1 MKFLWNL
8 AKKNLSRSR
17 IRTSISII
25 AIAFAIFAVVFAR
38 GLINGVLES
47 FFENHIHYKAGHIR
61 VIDEEYKLKERLL
74 SLNYTLD
81 GFNGKGYS
89 EMSEKIKSVEG
100 VEQVVPRLKFGAMVS
115 LEDELIGMMGWGVD
129 SLEEKIFIGIDKNIT
144 EGRMVQEGNKEVV
157 MGAGLLEKIGRE
169 VGEKVTILYTT
180 PFGSFKGSTFQIVG
194 KYQSDI
200 QVMSDTFFFLPLD
213 QAQRILEMPGEVTE
227 LLLITSNRDK
237 AASVLPALSELFS
250 QEDESG
256 KYALQPWNKGYD
268 LVELF
273 DFAVTMYNSI
283 YIFIIVLACFVL
295 VNTLIMIVNERTRE
309 IGMMSALGLKSR
321 EILYL
326 FTMEG
331 AIIGILGSA
340 VGTVIGGIL
349 TRVFSVVGID
359 YSAAMEGMSSST
371 DFLMSPIYYTVFS
384 LENLVFCFTLGVV
397 IVTIACVIPARK
409 AAKLEPTEALRQI

>member
-25 AIAFAIFAVVFAR
+25 AIAFAIFAVVFVR

-47 FFENHIHYKAGHIR
+47 FFENHIHYKAGHVRI
-61 VIDEEYKLKERLL
+61 IDKEYTLKERLM

-81 GFNGKGYS
+81 GFNGEGYS

-100 VEQVVPRLKFGAMVS
+100 VEQVVPRLKFGALVS
-115 LEDELIGMMGWGVD
+115 LEDELVGMMGWGVD
-129 SLEEKIFIGIDKNIT
+129 PAEEIEFIGIDKRII
-144 EGRMVQEGNKEVV
+144 EGRMVQERNKEIV
-157 MGAGLLEKIGRE
+157 MGVGLLKKIGRE

-200 QVMSDTFFFLPLD
+200 QALNDRLFFLPLD

-227 LLLITSNRDK
+227 LLLITSNYDK
-237 AASVLPALSELFS
+237 TDLLLPGLNELFS
-250 QEDESG
+250 REDVSG
-256 KYALQPWNKGYD
+256 KYAVQPWNKGYD

-273 DFAVTMYNSI
+273 DIAVKMYNAI
-283 YIFIIVLACFVL
+283 YIFIIILACFVL

-309 IGMMSALGLKSR
+309 IGMMSALGLKGR
-321 EILYL
+321 EILIL

-331 AIIGILGSA
+331 AIIGVIGSA
-340 VGTVIGGIL
+340 LGTVLGGIL

-359 YSAAMEGMSSST
+359 YSAAFEGIEST

-384 LENLVFCFTLGVV
+384 LENLIFCFTLGVV
-397 IVTIACVIPARK
+397 IVTIACIIPARK

>member
-1 MKFLWNL
+1 MNFLWNL

-25 AIAFAIFAVVFAR
+25 AIAFAIFAVVFVR

-61 VIDEEYKLKERLL
+61 VIDEEYKLKERLM

-81 GFNGKGYS
+81 GFNGNGYLD
-89 EMSEKIKSVEG
+89 MSEKIKSIEG

-115 LEDELIGMMGWGVD
+115 LEDELVGMMGWGVD
-129 SLEEKIFIGIDKNIT
+129 PDEEIEFMDINKRII

-194 KYQSDI
+194 KYKSDI
-200 QVMSDTFFFLPLD
+200 QALNDRLFFLPLG

-227 LLLITSNRDK
+227 LLLITSDYNK
-237 AASVLPALSELFS
+237 ISSVLPGLNELFFR
-250 QEDESG
+250 EDESG
-256 KYALQPWNKGYD
+256 KYLVQPWNKGYD

-283 YIFIIVLACFVL
+283 YIFIIILACFVL

-309 IGMMSALGLKSR
+309 IGMMSALGLKGR
-321 EILYL
+321 EILVL

-331 AIIGILGSA
+331 VMIGFIGSA
-340 VGTVIGGIL
+340 VGTVLGGIL
-349 TRVFSVVGID
+349 TKVFSIVGID
-359 YSAAMEGMSSST
+359 YSAAFEGMSST

-384 LENLVFCFTLGVV
+384 LENLIFCFTLGVV
-397 IVTIACVIPARK
+397 IVTIACIIPARK
-409 AAKLEPTEALRQI
+409 AANLEPTEALR

>member
-8 AKKNLSRSR
+8 AKKNLSRSK
-17 IRTSISII
+17 IRTSVSIF
-25 AIAFAIFAVVFAR
+25 AIAVAIIAVVFAR
-38 GLINGVLES
+38 GLISGMIES
-47 FFENHIHYKAGHIR
+47 TFENHINYKAGHIR
-61 VIDEEYKLKERLL
+61 VIDEEYKLKERLM

-89 EMSEKIKSVEG
+89 EMSEKIKLVEG

-115 LEDELIGMMGWGVD
+115 LEDELVGMMGWGVD
-129 SLEEKIFIGIDKNIT
+129 PLEEIKFIGIDKNIS

-194 KYQSDI
+194 KYYSELQ
-200 QVMSDTFFFLPLD
+200 MLNDTVFYLPLD

-227 LLLITSNRDK
+227 LLLITSNYDK
-237 AASVLPALSELFS
+237 AASILPGLNELFS

-256 KYALQPWNKGYD
+256 KYLLQLWNKDYE
-268 LVELF
+268 LIELF
-273 DFAVTMYNSI
+273 DIAIKMYNFI
-283 YIFIIVLACFVL
+283 YIFIIILACFVL
-295 VNTLIMIVNERTRE
+295 INTLIMIVNERTRE
-309 IGMMSALGLKSR
+309 IGMMSALGLRSR

-340 VGTVIGGIL
+340 IGTVFGGIL

-359 YSAAMEGMSSST
+359 YSAAFEGMDST
-371 DFLMSPIYYTVFS
+371 ALLMSPIYYTVFS
-384 LENLVFCFTLGVV
+384 LENLVFCFVLGVV
-397 IVTIACVIPARK
+397 VVTIACIIPARK

>member
-8 AKKNLSRSR
+8 AKKNLSRSK
-17 IRTSISII
+17 IRTSVSII

-38 GLINGVLES
+38 GLISGVLES

-61 VIDEEYKLKERLL
+61 VIDKEYRLKERLM

-81 GFNGKGYS
+81 GFNGEGYK

-100 VEQVVPRLKFGAMVS
+100 VEQVVPRLKFAAMVS
-115 LEDELIGMMGWGVD
+115 LEDELVGMMGWGID
-129 SLEEKIFIGIDKNIT
+129 PLEEEKFMRIDKNII

-157 MGAGLLEKIGRE
+157 MGAGLLKKIGRE
-169 VGEKVTILYTT
+169 VGEKVTILYST

-200 QVMSDTFFFLPLD
+200 QGMNDKLFFLPLD

-227 LLLITSNRDK
+227 LLLITSDPHK
-237 AASVLPALSELFS
+237 AASILPGLNELFS
-250 QEDESG
+250 REDESG
-256 KYALQPWNKGYD
+256 KYLLQLWNKDYE
-268 LVELF
+268 LIELF
-273 DFAVTMYNSI
+273 DFAVKMYNSI
-283 YIFIIVLACFVL
+283 YVFIIILACFVL

-331 AIIGILGSA
+331 VIMGILGSA
-340 VGTVIGGIL
+340 LGAVMGGII

-359 YSAAMEGMSSST
+359 YSAAFEGVDT
-371 DFLMSPIYYTVFS
+371 TEYLMSPIYYTVFS
-384 LENLVFCFTLGVV
+384 LENLVFCFVLGVI
-397 IVTIACVIPARK
+397 IVTIACIIPARK

>member
-1 MKFLWNL
+1 MNFLWNL

-25 AIAFAIFAVVFAR
+25 AIAFAIFAVVFVR

-47 FFENHIHYKAGHIR
+47 FFENHIHYKAGHVR
-61 VIDEEYKLKERLL
+61 VIDEEYKLKERLM

-81 GFNGKGYS
+81 GFNGNGYLD
-89 EMSEKIKSVEG
+89 MSEKIKSIEG

-115 LEDELIGMMGWGVD
+115 LEDELVGMMGWGVD
-129 SLEEKIFIGIDKNIT
+129 PDEEIEFIGINKSII

-194 KYQSDI
+194 KYKSDI
-200 QVMSDTFFFLPLD
+200 QALNDRLFFLPLG

-227 LLLITSNRDK
+227 LLLITSDYNK
-237 AASVLPALSELFS
+237 ISSVLPGLNELFS
-250 QEDESG
+250 REDESG
-256 KYALQPWNKGYD
+256 KYLVQPWNKGYD

-283 YIFIIVLACFVL
+283 YVFIIILACFVL

-309 IGMMSALGLKSR
+309 IGMMSALGLKGR
-321 EILYL
+321 EILVL

-331 AIIGILGSA
+331 VMIGFIGSA
-340 VGTVIGGIL
+340 VGTVLGGIL
-349 TRVFSVVGID
+349 TKVFSIVGID
-359 YSAAMEGMSSST
+359 YSAAFEGMSST

-384 LENLVFCFTLGVV
+384 LENLIFCFTLGVV
-397 IVTIACVIPARK
+397 IVTIACIIPARK
-409 AAKLEPTEALRQI
+409 AANLEPTEALRKI

>member
-25 AIAFAIFAVVFAR
+25 AIAFAIFAVVFVR

-47 FFENHIHYKAGHIR
+47 FFENHIHYKAGHVRI
-61 VIDEEYKLKERLL
+61 IDKEYTLKERLM

-81 GFNGKGYS
+81 GFNGEGYS

-100 VEQVVPRLKFGAMVS
+100 VEQVVPRLKFGALVS
-115 LEDELIGMMGWGVD
+115 LEDELVGMMGWGVD
-129 SLEEKIFIGIDKNIT
+129 PAEEIEFIGIDKRII
-144 EGRMVQEGNKEVV
+144 EGRMVQERNKEIV
-157 MGAGLLEKIGRE
+157 MGVGLLKKIGRE

-200 QVMSDTFFFLPLD
+200 QALNDRLFFLPLD

-227 LLLITSNRDK
+227 LLLITSNYDK
-237 AASVLPALSELFS
+237 TDFLLPGLNELFS
-250 QEDESG
+250 REDISG
-256 KYALQPWNKGYD
+256 KYAVQPWNKGYD

-273 DFAVTMYNSI
+273 GIAVTMYNAI
-283 YIFIIVLACFVL
+283 YIFIIILACFVL

-309 IGMMSALGLKSR
+309 IGMMSALGLKGR
-321 EILYL
+321 EILIL

-331 AIIGILGSA
+331 AIIGVIGSA
-340 VGTVIGGIL
+340 LGTVLGGIL

-359 YSAAMEGMSSST
+359 YSAAFEGIEST

-384 LENLVFCFTLGVV
+384 LENLIFCFTLGVV
-397 IVTIACVIPARK
+397 IVTIACIIPARK
-409 AAKLEPTEALRQI
+409 AAKLEPTEALRKI

>member
-17 IRTSISII
+17 LRTSISIV

-61 VIDEEYKLKERLL
+61 VINEEYRLKERLM
-74 SLNYTLD
+74 SLNYTVD

-89 EMSEKIKSVEG
+89 EMSEKIRSVEG

-115 LEDELIGMMGWGVD
+115 LEDELVGIMGWGID
-129 SLEEKIFIGIDKNIT
+129 PLEEIKFMGIDKNIT

-157 MGAGLLEKIGRE
+157 MGAGLLKKIGRE
-169 VGEKVTILYTT
+169 VGEKVTILYST

-200 QVMSDTFFFLPLD
+200 QGMNDKLFFLPLG

-227 LLLITSNRDK
+227 LLLITSDHDK
-237 AASVLPALSELFS
+237 AASILPGLNELFS
-250 QEDESG
+250 REDESG
-256 KYALQPWNKGYD
+256 KYLLQLWNKDYE
-268 LVELF
+268 LIELF
-273 DFAVTMYNSI
+273 NIAIKMYNFI

-326 FTMEG
+326 FTIEG

-340 VGTVIGGIL
+340 LGAVIGGII

-359 YSAAMEGMSSST
+359 YSAAFEGVDST
-371 DFLMSPIYYTVFS
+371 VWLMSPIYYTVFS

-397 IVTIACVIPARK
+397 IVTIACIIPARK

>member
-17 IRTSISII
+17 IRTSVSII
-25 AIAFAIFAVVFAR
+25 AIAFAILAVVFAR
-38 GLINGVLES
+38 GLINGMLES

-61 VIDEEYKLKERLL
+61 VIDEEYKLKERLM

-81 GFNGKGYS
+81 GFNGEGYS

-100 VEQVVPRLKFGAMVS
+100 VEQIVPRLKFSAMVS
-115 LEDELIGMMGWGVD
+115 LEDELVSMMGWGVD
-129 SLEEKIFIGIDKNIT
+129 PLEEIKFMGIDKNIT

-194 KYQSDI
+194 KYQTDI
-200 QVMSDTFFFLPLD
+200 LALNDRLFFLPLG

-227 LLLITSNRDK
+227 LLLITSNHDK
-237 AASVLPALSELFS
+237 AASVLPGLDELFS
-250 QEDESG
+250 HEDESG
-256 KYALQPWNKGYD
+256 KYTLQLWNKGYD
-268 LVELF
+268 LIELF
-273 DFAVTMYNSI
+273 DFAVKMYNSI
-283 YIFIIVLACFVL
+283 YIFIIILSCFVL
-295 VNTLIMIVNERTRE
+295 VNTLIMIINERTRE

-340 VGTVIGGIL
+340 LGTVLGGIL
-349 TRVFSVVGID
+349 TKVFSVVGID
-359 YSAAMEGMSSST
+359 YSAAFEGIEST

-384 LENLVFCFTLGVV
+384 LENLVFSFTLGVV
-397 IVTIACVIPARK
+397 ITTIACVIPARK

>member
-17 IRTSISII
+17 LRTSISIV

-38 GLINGVLES
+38 GLISGVLES

-61 VIDEEYKLKERLL
+61 VINEEYKLKERLM
-74 SLNYTLD
+74 SLNYTVD

-89 EMSEKIKSVEG
+89 EMSEKIRSVEG

-115 LEDELIGMMGWGVD
+115 LEDELVGIMGWGID
-129 SLEEKIFIGIDKNIT
+129 PLEEIKFMGIDKNIT

-157 MGAGLLEKIGRE
+157 MGAGLLKKIGRE
-169 VGEKVTILYTT
+169 VGEKVTILYST

-200 QVMSDTFFFLPLD
+200 QGMNDKLFFLPLG

-227 LLLITSNRDK
+227 LLLITSDHDK
-237 AASVLPALSELFS
+237 AASILPGLNELFS
-250 QEDESG
+250 REDESG
-256 KYALQPWNKGYD
+256 KYLLQLWNKDYE
-268 LVELF
+268 LIELF
-273 DFAVTMYNSI
+273 NIAIKMYNFI

-326 FTMEG
+326 FTIEG

-340 VGTVIGGIL
+340 LGAVIGGII

-359 YSAAMEGMSSST
+359 YSAAFEGVDST
-371 DFLMSPIYYTVFS
+371 VWLMSPIYYTVFS

-397 IVTIACVIPARK
+397 IVTIACIIPARK

>member
-25 AIAFAIFAVVFAR
+25 AIAFAIFAVVFVR

-61 VIDEEYKLKERLL
+61 VIDKEYTLKERLM

-81 GFNGKGYS
+81 GFNGEGYP

-100 VEQVVPRLKFGAMVS
+100 VEQVVPRLKFGALVS
-115 LEDELIGMMGWGVD
+115 LEDELVGMLGWGVD
-129 SLEEKIFIGIDKNIT
+129 PAEEIKFIGIDKRII
-144 EGRMVQEGNKEVV
+144 EGRMVQEGNKEIV
-157 MGAGLLEKIGRE
+157 MGAGLLKKIGRE

-200 QVMSDTFFFLPLD
+200 QALNDRLFFLPLD

-227 LLLITSNRDK
+227 LLLITSNYDK
-237 AASVLPALSELFS
+237 ADLLLPGLNELFS
-250 QEDESG
+250 REDVSG
-256 KYALQPWNKGYD
+256 KYAVQPWDKGYD

-273 DFAVTMYNSI
+273 DIAITMYNAI

-309 IGMMSALGLKSR
+309 IGMMSALGLKGR
-321 EILYL
+321 EILVL

-331 AIIGILGSA
+331 AMIGVIGSA
-340 VGTVIGGIL
+340 LGTVLGGIL
-349 TRVFSVVGID
+349 TRIFSVVGID
-359 YSAAMEGMSSST
+359 YSAAFEGMEST
-371 DFLMSPIYYTVFS
+371 DLLMSPIYYTVFS
-384 LENLVFCFTLGVV
+384 LENLIFCFTLGVV
-397 IVTIACVIPARK
+397 IVTIACIIPARK
-409 AAKLEPTEALRQI
+409 AASLEPTEALRKI

>member
-1 MKFLWNL
+1 MNFLWNL

-25 AIAFAIFAVVFAR
+25 AIAFAIFAVVFVR

-47 FFENHIHYKAGHIR
+47 FFENHIHYKAGHVR
-61 VIDEEYKLKERLL
+61 VIDEEYKLKERLM

-81 GFNGKGYS
+81 GFNGNGYLD
-89 EMSEKIKSVEG
+89 MSEKIKSIEG

-115 LEDELIGMMGWGVD
+115 LEDELVGMMGWGVD
-129 SLEEKIFIGIDKNIT
+129 PDEEIEFIGINKSII

-194 KYQSDI
+194 KYKSDI
-200 QVMSDTFFFLPLD
+200 QALNDRLFFLPLS

-227 LLLITSNRDK
+227 LLLITSDYNK
-237 AASVLPALSELFS
+237 ISSVLPGLNELFS
-250 QEDESG
+250 REDESG
-256 KYALQPWNKGYD
+256 KYLVQPWNKGYD

-283 YIFIIVLACFVL
+283 YVFIIILACFVL

-309 IGMMSALGLKSR
+309 IGMMSALGLKGR
-321 EILYL
+321 EILVL

-331 AIIGILGSA
+331 VMIGVLGSA
-340 VGTVIGGIL
+340 IGTVLGGIL
-349 TRVFSVVGID
+349 TKVFSIVGID
-359 YSAAMEGMSSST
+359 YSAAFEGVSST

-384 LENLVFCFTLGVV
+384 LENLIFCFTLGVV
-397 IVTIACVIPARK
+397 IVTIACIIPARK
-409 AAKLEPTEALRQI
+409 AANLEPTEALRKI

>member
-17 IRTSISII
+17 LRTSISIV

-38 GLINGVLES
+38 GLISGVLES

-61 VIDEEYKLKERLL
+61 VINEEYKLKERLM
-74 SLNYTLD
+74 SLNYTVD

-89 EMSEKIKSVEG
+89 EMSEKIRSVEG

-115 LEDELIGMMGWGVD
+115 LEDELVGIMGWGID
-129 SLEEKIFIGIDKNIT
+129 PLEEIKFMGIDKNIT

-157 MGAGLLEKIGRE
+157 MGAGLLKKIGRE
-169 VGEKVTILYTT
+169 VGEKVTILYST

-200 QVMSDTFFFLPLD
+200 QGMNDKLFFLPLG
-213 QAQRILEMPGEVTE
+213 QAQRILEMPAEVTE
-227 LLLITSNRDK
+227 LLLITSDYDK
-237 AASVLPALSELFS
+237 AASILPGLNELFS
-250 QEDESG
+250 REDESG
-256 KYALQPWNKGYD
+256 KYLLQLWNKDYE
-268 LVELF
+268 LIELF
-273 DFAVTMYNSI
+273 NIAIKMYNFI

-326 FTMEG
+326 FTIEG

-340 VGTVIGGIL
+340 LGAVIGGII

-359 YSAAMEGMSSST
+359 YSAAFEGVDST
-371 DFLMSPIYYTVFS
+371 VWLMSPIYYTVFS

-397 IVTIACVIPARK
+397 IVTIACIIPARK

>member
-61 VIDEEYKLKERLL
+61 IIDEEYKLKERIM
-74 SLNYTLD
+74 SLNYSLD

-115 LEDELIGMMGWGVD
+115 LEDELVGMMGWGID
-129 SLEEKIFIGIDKNIT
+129 PLEEIKFMGIDKNIT
-144 EGRMVQEGNKEVV
+144 EGRIVQEGNKEVV
-157 MGAGLLEKIGRE
+157 MGAGLLKKIGRE
-169 VGEKVTILYTT
+169 VGEKVTILYST

-200 QVMSDTFFFLPLD
+200 QALNDKLFFLPLG

-227 LLLITSNRDK
+227 LLLITSNYNKIDL
-237 AASVLPALSELFS
+237 VLPGLNELFS
-250 QEDESG
+250 REDESG
-256 KYALQPWNKGYD
+256 KYLVQPWNKGYD
-268 LVELF
+268 LVELL
-273 DFAVTMYNSI
+273 DFAVKMYNSI

-326 FTMEG
+326 FTIEG
-331 AIIGILGSA
+331 VIIGILGSA
-340 VGTVIGGIL
+340 LGTVMGGIL
-349 TRVFSVVGID
+349 TKVFSVVGID
-359 YSAAMEGMSSST
+359 YSAAFEGMDST
-371 DFLMSPIYYTVFS
+371 VWLMSPIYYTVFS

-397 IVTIACVIPARK
+397 IVTIACIIPARK

>member
-17 IRTSISII
+17 IRTSVSII
-25 AIAFAIFAVVFAR
+25 AIAFAILAVVFAR
-38 GLINGVLES
+38 GLINGMLES

-61 VIDEEYKLKERLL
+61 VIDEEYKLKERLM

-89 EMSEKIKSVEG
+89 EMSEKIKLVEG
-100 VEQVVPRLKFGAMVS
+100 VEQVVPRLKFGAMIS
-115 LEDELIGMMGWGVD
+115 LEDELVGMMGWGVD
-129 SLEEKIFIGIDKNIT
+129 PLEEIKFMGIDKNIT

-200 QVMSDTFFFLPLD
+200 KVMSDKLFFLPLG

-227 LLLITSNRDK
+227 LLLITSNYDK
-237 AASVLPALSELFS
+237 AASVLPGLNELFS

-256 KYALQPWNKGYD
+256 KYTVQFYLY
-268 LVELF
+268 F
-273 DFAVTMYNSI
+273 YHH
-283 YIFIIVLACFVL
+283 IVL
-295 VNTLIMIVNERTRE
+295 
-309 IGMMSALGLKSR
+309 
-321 EILYL
+321 
-326 FTMEG
+326 
-331 AIIGILGSA
+331 
-340 VGTVIGGIL
+340 
-349 TRVFSVVGID
+349 
-359 YSAAMEGMSSST
+359 
-371 DFLMSPIYYTVFS
+371 
-384 LENLVFCFTLGVV
+384 FCFGEYTDYDY
-397 IVTIACVIPARK
+397 K
-409 AAKLEPTEALRQI
+409 

>member
-1 MKFLWNL
+1 MNFLWNL

-25 AIAFAIFAVVFAR
+25 AIAFAIFAVVFVR

-61 VIDEEYKLKERLL
+61 VIDEEYKLKERLM

-81 GFNGKGYS
+81 GFNGNGYLD
-89 EMSEKIKSVEG
+89 MSEKIKSIEG

-115 LEDELIGMMGWGVD
+115 LEDELVGMMGWGVD
-129 SLEEKIFIGIDKNIT
+129 PDEEIEFIGINKSII

-194 KYQSDI
+194 KYKSDI
-200 QVMSDTFFFLPLD
+200 QALNDRLFFLPLG

-227 LLLITSNRDK
+227 LLLITSDYNK
-237 AASVLPALSELFS
+237 ISSVLPGLNELFS
-250 QEDESG
+250 REDESG
-256 KYALQPWNKGYD
+256 KYLVQPWNKGYD

-283 YIFIIVLACFVL
+283 YVFIIILACFVL

-309 IGMMSALGLKSR
+309 IGMMSALGLKGR
-321 EILYL
+321 EILVL

-331 AIIGILGSA
+331 AMIGFIGSA
-340 VGTVIGGIL
+340 IGTVLGGIL
-349 TRVFSVVGID
+349 TKVFSIVGID
-359 YSAAMEGMSSST
+359 YSAAFEGVSST

-384 LENLVFCFTLGVV
+384 LENLIFCFTLGVV
-397 IVTIACVIPARK
+397 IVTIACIIPARK
-409 AAKLEPTEALRQI
+409 AANLEPTEALRKI

>member
-17 IRTSISII
+17 IRTSISIV

-38 GLINGVLES
+38 GLISGVLES

-61 VIDEEYKLKERLL
+61 VIEEEYKLKERLM

-81 GFNGKGYS
+81 GFNGEGYS
-89 EMSEKIKSVEG
+89 EMSEKIRSVEG

-115 LEDELIGMMGWGVD
+115 LEDELVGMMGWGID
-129 SLEEKIFIGIDKNIT
+129 PAEETKFVGIDKNIT

-157 MGAGLLEKIGRE
+157 MGVGLLEKIGRE
-169 VGEKVTILYTT
+169 VGEKVTILYST

-200 QVMSDTFFFLPLD
+200 QGMNDKLFFLPLG

-227 LLLITSNRDK
+227 LLLITSDHDK
-237 AASVLPALSELFS
+237 AASVLPGLNELFS
-250 QEDESG
+250 REDESG
-256 KYALQPWNKGYD
+256 KYLMQLWNKDYD

-273 DFAVTMYNSI
+273 DFAVKMYNSI
-283 YIFIIVLACFVL
+283 YVFIIILACFVL

-340 VGTVIGGIL
+340 VGTVMGGII

-359 YSAAMEGMSSST
+359 YSAAFEGVDST
-371 DFLMSPIYYTVFS
+371 VWLMSPIYYTVFS
-384 LENLVFCFTLGVV
+384 LENLIFCFTLGVV
-397 IVTIACVIPARK
+397 IVTIACIIPARK

>member
-17 IRTSISII
+17 IRTSVAII

-38 GLINGVLES
+38 GLISGVVEDA
-47 FFENHIHYKAGHIR
+47 FENHINYKAGHIR
-61 VIDEEYKLKERLL
+61 VIDEEYKLKERLMT
-74 SLNYTLD
+74 LNYTLD
-81 GFNGKGYS
+81 GFNNKGYS
-89 EMSEKIKSVEG
+89 EMSEKIKLVEG
-100 VEQVVPRLKFGAMVS
+100 VEQLVPRLKFGAMVS
-115 LEDELIGMMGWGVD
+115 LEDELVGMMGWGVD
-129 SLEEKIFIGIDKNIT
+129 PLEEIKFMGIDKNII

-194 KYQSDI
+194 KYYSNI
-200 QVMSDTFFFLPLD
+200 QMLNDTIFYLPLG

-227 LLLITSNRDK
+227 LLLITSNHDK
-237 AASVLPALSELFS
+237 AASVLPGLNELFS

-256 KYALQPWNKGYD
+256 KYILQLWNKDYD
-268 LVELF
+268 LIELF
-273 DFAVTMYNSI
+273 DMAIKMYNFI

-340 VGTVIGGIL
+340 IGTVLGGIL

-359 YSAAMEGMSSST
+359 YSAAFEGISST

-397 IVTIACVIPARK
+397 VVTIACVIPARK